1 MTVTDVR
8 PLMAPAAFATPR
20 DPDAR
25 SSGARVAVIAEML
38 GTPLMPWQRQVA
50 DVALERDPD
59 DPTRWRY
66 PTVVV
71 TVPRQSGKTT
81 LVRAVAVERGLSAPG
96 RLIFATA
103 QTGKDAGERWK
114 DLVEKVESSPLGP
127 HSKVYRGMG
136 SQALHLPNRSQ
147 IRSFAPTPKSIHG
160 YTPHLVVVDEA
171 WAFDE
176 VQGSDLMAAI
186 RPAQITLDDRQL
198 WIVSTAGTEE
208 SHLLKDLVEKGRL
221 ATKDPGSQ
229 IAYFEWSA
237 RADADTYDRSAWSFH
252 PALGHTIRLADL
264 EAEADPAVN
273 TRGNFERSFLNR
285 WTATKETIFDLD
297 TFDALSSPNLPAA
310 ATVDPGRLSVA
321 FEVARDRSAATIHV
335 AWLDDD
341 GTTIARVHRSDLG
354 LSWLA
359 DDLQAIAEQIGPGSI
374 ACDDYG
380 PNRPVVAELRRRGIT
395 VETLTA
401 RQWADACAA
410 LDAHLEDRTLH
421 HDGSANTRTAVEGAA
436 KRNLGPDGGYAWAR
450 KDSVAPI
457 DALGSLTIAAARAAN
472 LTDVIPIY

>member
-1 MTVTDVR
+1 MTVTAS
-8 PLMAPAAFATPR
+8 PPTATATYATRR
-20 DPDAR
+20 DPSVPSA
-25 SSGARVAVIAEML
+25 GPRVAVIAEAL

-50 DVALERDPD
+50 DVALERDPH

-81 LVRAVAVERGLSAPG
+81 LVRAVAVERALSGPD
-96 RLIFATA
+96 RLVFATA

-114 DLVEKVESSPLGP
+114 DLVDKVERSPLGP
-127 HSKVYRGMG
+127 HCRVYRGMG
-136 SQALHLPNRSQ
+136 SQALHLPNRSS

-176 VQGSDLMAAI
+176 VQGSDLMAAV
-186 RPAQITLDDRQL
+186 RPAQITLPDRQL

-208 SHLLKDLVEKGRL
+208 SHLLKELVTTGRL
-221 ATKDPGSQ
+221 ATADPGAQ

-237 RADADTYDRSAWSFH
+237 PEGADTYDRDAWTFH

-285 WTATKETIFDLD
+285 WTATTETIFDLEA
-297 TFDALSSPNLPAA
+297 FDALARDDLPDAG
-310 ATVDPGRLSVA
+310 TVDPHALAVA

-335 AWLDDD
+335 AWLDGDR
-341 GTTIARVHRSDLG
+341 TIARAHRSDLG
-354 LSWLA
+354 VAWLV
-359 DDLQAIAEQIGPGSI
+359 DELETIAKHVGPGVI

-380 PNRPVVAELRRRGIT
+380 PNRPFVAELRRRGVV

-410 LDAHLEDRTLH
+410 LDAHLEDRTLR
-421 HDGSANTRTAVEGAA
+421 HDGSPNVRTAVEGAA
-436 KRNLGPDGGYAWAR
+436 KRNLGPDGGYAWSR
-450 KDSVAPI
+450 KDAVVPI
-457 DALGSLTIAAARAAN
+457 DALGSLTVAVARAAT
-472 LTDVIPIY
+472 LDTVIPIF